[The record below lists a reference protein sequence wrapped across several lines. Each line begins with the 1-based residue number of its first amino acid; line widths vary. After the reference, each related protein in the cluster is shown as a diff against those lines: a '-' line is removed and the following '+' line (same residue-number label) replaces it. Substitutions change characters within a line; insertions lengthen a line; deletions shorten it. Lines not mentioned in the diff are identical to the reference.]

1 MRMCLVVIFKSI
13 VCLGLA
19 NDINT
24 TSFKRKETFY
34 PKDKLSNLVY
44 GLIINLS
51 QEIAK

>member
-1 MRMCLVVIFKSI
+1 MRMCLVVIYVVF
-13 VCLGLA
+13 CLRLE

-34 PKDKLSNLVY
+34 AKDKLSNLVY